1 MAETPRTRR
10 PSKRRE
16 KRPPIASPEED
27 PNVEAPGFA
36 SPPCLMHEV
45 DPAYFGALP
54 VNELIGLLNAL
65 LEAER
70 AGVRVTAAYGA
81 EIADPAARDALR
93 EVGIDEA
100 RFCAMLTRHVE
111 RLGGAPSK
119 ATGAFA
125 GKAVAVAGDAARLD
139 FLNRGQGWVVK
150 RLKEMLPRIADAALH
165 ADLADMLDVHERNI
179 ARCAGLSGAGR

>member
-1 MAETPRTRR
+1 MTQDPR
-10 PSKRRE
+10 SKRT
-16 KRPPIASPEED
+16 PVAPPEED
-27 PNVEAPGFA
+27 PNVEAHGFA

-45 DPAYFGALP
+45 DPAYFGAMP
-54 VNELIGLLNAL
+54 NDELVTLLNTL

-81 EIADPAARDALR
+81 EAADPAARTALR

-111 RLGGAPSK
+111 RLGGVASK
-119 ATGAFA
+119 ATGAFVD
-125 GKAVAVAGDAARLD
+125 KALAVSGDPPRLD

-150 RLKEMLPRIADAALH
+150 RLKEALPQIADPQLH
-165 ADLADMLDVHERNI
+165 ADLTDMLEVHERNI
-179 ARCAGLSGAGR
+179 ARCAGLGGGER